1 MIMETIHKPIV
12 SVCLITYNHEQFLER
27 CINSI
32 LSQEVEFEYEIII
45 GEDCSK
51 DGTRAICEKY
61 YRLHPNK
68 IKLILHETNVGLIE
82 NYISIMQEARGEY
95 IAVCSG
101 DDYWCDSLKLN
112 KQISF
117 LNSNQDYVMCF
128 TNAYEESNFSWQGYR
143 KELFTNVEDREYTGH
158 DIILKWIIPA
168 SSVVF
173 KNHLIDFSFLRRRTF
188 YAEDLVQY
196 LKLNE
201 HGKLRGMSDITTTY
215 TRHENAI
222 TSNIISREKTLKK
235 YVVNLLSIDVE
246 LNYKYRQIIKKDL
259 SIVYY
264 NEAKYMFKHVSCF
277 TALTYFARAFWYNP
291 ICTINLLYK
300 SVID

>member
-1 MIMETIHKPIV
+1 MNKTEKPLV
-12 SVCLITYNHEQFLER
+12 SICVITYNHEQFLAR
-27 CINSI
+27 ALDSI
-32 LSQEVEFEYEIII
+32 LSQEMDFQYEIII
-45 GEDCSK
+45 GEDCSQ
-51 DGTRAICEKY
+51 DATRAICEQYKQNY
-61 YRLHPNK
+61 SDV
-68 IKLILHETNVGLIE
+68 IQLILHEKNVGLIR
-82 NYISIMQEARGEY
+82 NYVSIMTAAKGKY
-95 IAVCSG
+95 IAICSG
-101 DDYWCDSLKLN
+101 DDYWCDSMKLK
-112 KQISF
+112 KQVAF
-117 LNSNQDYVMCF
+117 LEQNIDYSMCF
-128 TNAYEESNFSWQGYR
+128 TNAYEESNFSWEGYQ
-143 KELFTNVEDREYTGH
+143 KKQFSNVEDREYKG
-158 DIILKWIIPA
+158 DQIILDWIIPA
-168 SSVVF
+168 SSVMIR
-173 KNHLIDFSFLRRRTF
+173 NGLLDFSFLLKRTF

-201 HGKLRGMSDITTTY
+201 YGKLRGMSDITTTY